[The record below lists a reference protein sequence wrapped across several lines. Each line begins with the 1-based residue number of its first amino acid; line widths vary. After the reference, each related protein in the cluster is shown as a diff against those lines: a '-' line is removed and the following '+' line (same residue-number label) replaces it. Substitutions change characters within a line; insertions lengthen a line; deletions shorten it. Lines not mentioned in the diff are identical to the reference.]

1 MNSRNILLLALGSV
15 FAPLASQAQ
24 SVDGMASN
32 TYLEFGA
39 VGQSVNIGGD
49 TDFSGE
55 HAGLYGAL
63 QTSIPMGSDNLVIDL
78 QFEQLSSPD
87 NGSAWQDQAPQ
98 RAGLMSLSYQR
109 PNSDG
114 SVFGGFAGLSL
125 SDIKDGYGDGLP
137 PSPNFMAGL
146 QYLSGGAQKFFA
158 TVGLAN
164 IVTDYNDEG
173 PDGHFKGAFI
183 DAGFTGN
190 LGEKTIY
197 KANLGFGHSNEA
209 FDGDTVM
216 ASAQYATVGIKLLHA
231 MSENLFLTAGIDH
244 MSYTAFENVD
254 TYEVGAD
261 ATRVSVGF
269 VIPFGKTDTPSIHAL
284 RPLAPNLAPVRAAG
298 WNEVLDGSTIDIAAP
313 L

>member
-1 MNSRNILLLALGSV
+1 MNSRHILLLALGSV

-39 VGQSVNIGGD
+39 IGQGVNIGGD

-63 QTSIPMGSDNLVIDL
+63 QTSIPMGNANLVIDL

-87 NGSAWQDQAPQ
+87 NNASWENRAPQ
-98 RAGLMSLSYQR
+98 RAGLSSLSYHKQ
-109 PNSDG
+109 NSDG
-114 SVFGGFAGLSL
+114 SVFGGFAGLTTN
-125 SDIKDGYGDGLP
+125 DIVDGDGDGQP
-137 PSPNFMAGL
+137 PLPNFMAGL
-146 QYLSGGAQKFFA
+146 QYMSGGAQKFFA
-158 TVGLAN
+158 TIGLAD
-164 IVTDYNDEG
+164 IGADYSSDV
-173 PDGHFKGAFI
+173 PDGQFNGAFI

-190 LGEKTIY
+190 LSEKTVY
-197 KANLGFGHSNEA
+197 KANLGYGYSNAA
-209 FDGDTVM
+209 FNGDTVQ
-216 ASAQYATVGIKLLHA
+216 ASAHYATVGVKLLHA
-231 MSENLFLTAGIDH
+231 MSENLYLTAGIDH
-244 MSYTAFENVD
+244 MSYTALENVD

-298 WNEVLDGSTIDIAAP
+298 WIEVLDGATIDIEVP
-313 L
+313 